1 MMTMG
6 RRRCFTVVR
15 GSVLALCGVKLLEG
29 EAAAQTEPVRIQPA
43 DLQKFLTNLGFDVA
57 ESGTNTSR
65 ITVERGK
72 FTFRINNSVSGN
84 GKKVWLSTYL
94 LQLPDE
100 KRTAEYLGK
109 LLAANVDTG
118 PAHFSLVT
126 IDSKIWLKMSYA
138 LDNRDITPK
147 FYREEFDWFCER
159 ISDQEKLW
167 STTT

>member
-1 MMTMG
+1 MTMG
-6 RRRCFTVVR
+6 RRRCLTVAK
-15 GSVLALCGVKLLEG
+15 GSVLALCGANVLER
-29 EAAAQTEPVRIQPA
+29 EAAAQAEPARLQAA
-43 DLQKFLTNLGFDVA
+43 DLQKFLTNLGFDVKDA
-57 ESGTNTSR
+57 GSGSQR

-72 FTFRINNSVSGN
+72 FTFRINTSVSGN

-100 KRTAEYLGK
+100 KRTAEYLTK
-109 LLAANVDTG
+109 LLAANTDTG

-126 IDSKIWLKMSYA
+126 IDGKTWLKMGYA

-147 FYREEFDWFCER
+147 YYRDEFDWFCER

-167 STTT
+167 SAS